1 MSEQQQINP
10 FDTQST
16 EDAAGKPV
24 GKKKKKKRW
33 NPWGK
38 DATANPENMS
48 AGSGG

>member
-1 MSEQQQINP
+1 MTQQPDFWESKQGDGAP
-10 FDTQST
+10 DQLPT
-16 EDAAGKPV
+16 
-24 GKKKKKKRW
+24 KKKKKRH

>member
-1 MSEQQQINP
+1 MSEKKQINP

-24 GKKKKKKRW
+24 GKKKKRY
-33 NPWGK
+33 NPWGE